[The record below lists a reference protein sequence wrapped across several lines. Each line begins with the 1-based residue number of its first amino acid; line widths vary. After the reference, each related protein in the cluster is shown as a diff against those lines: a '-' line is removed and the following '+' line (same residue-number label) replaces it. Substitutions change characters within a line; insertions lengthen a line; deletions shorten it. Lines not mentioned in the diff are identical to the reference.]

1 MQRGERWLLPDGVDE
16 VLPPD
21 AQALERLRRE
31 ILDLF
36 ESWGYA
42 LVIPPLAEF
51 IESLQSGNGE
61 DLDLQTFKLTDQVSG
76 RLMGVRADITPQV
89 ARIDAHRLPTELP
102 QRLCY
107 LGPVLHTRPDKF
119 AGSRNP
125 LQLGAELY
133 GYAGIESDAE
143 VVCLMADVL
152 KLASKERITIEI
164 GHMGLFKALIE
175 QAGLDAD
182 SADKL
187 LDALLRK
194 DASEVRSCL
203 AENQVDALTQ
213 KHIIALLELNGGVEV
228 VDTAA
233 RLLADAPVVVGEAI
247 RALNALVGLLRDR
260 IPEVGIHVDLAELR
274 GYRYHTGVI
283 FAAYLPGVG
292 RQVAWGGRYDNI
304 GRQFGRH
311 RAATGFSTD
320 LKNLVGICAREHGQ
334 TRTKT
339 FAPAGSDKRLIDA
352 ITRLRE
358 AGGIVVQQLPGQI
371 GDARTMGCTHE
382 LVESGGGWNNKALDD

>member
-16 VLPPD
+16 VLPPE
-21 AQALERLRRE
+21 AQALERLRRD

-42 LVIPPLAEF
+42 LVIPPLVEF

-107 LGPVLHTRPDKF
+107 LGPILHTRPDKF

-143 VVCLMADVL
+143 IVCLMADVL
-152 KLASKERITIEI
+152 KLASSERITIEI

-175 QAGLDAD
+175 RAGLDAD
-182 SADKL
+182 AADKL

-194 DASEVRSCL
+194 DASEVLSCL
-203 AENQVDALTQ
+203 VENEVDTLTRD
-213 KHIIALLELNGGVEV
+213 HIVALLDLNGTADV

-233 RLLADAPVVVGEAI
+233 RVLAGAPAVVGDAI
-247 RALNALVGLLRDR
+247 RALEALVGLLRNR
-260 IPEVGIHVDLAELR
+260 IPNVEIHVDLAELR

-283 FAAYLPGVG
+283 FAAYMPGVG
-292 RQVAWGGRYDNI
+292 RQIAWGGRYDNI

-320 LKNLVGICAREHGQ
+320 LKNLVGICAREHGRS
-334 TRTKT
+334 RTKT
-339 FAPAGSDKRLIDA
+339 FAPAGNDKQLIEA
-352 ITRLRE
+352 ISRVRE
-358 AGGIVVQQLPGQI
+358 AGGIVVQQLPGQL
-371 GDARTMGCTHE
+371 GDARAMGCTHE
-382 LVESGGGWNNKALDD
+382 LVASEQGWNNKPLND

>member
-21 AQALERLRRE
+21 AQALERLRRR

-42 LVIPPLAEF
+42 LVIPPLVEF

-107 LGPVLHTRPDKF
+107 LGPILHTRPDKF

-133 GYAGIESDAE
+133 GYEGIESDAE

-152 KLASKERITIEI
+152 KLASSEQITIEI

-175 QAGLDAD
+175 SAGLDAD
-182 SADKL
+182 AADKL

-194 DASEVRSCL
+194 DASEMRACL
-203 AENQVDALTQ
+203 DENRVEPRAK
-213 KHIIALLELNGGVEV
+213 KHLAALLELNGGIEV
-228 VDTAA
+228 IDRAA
-233 RLLADAPVVVGEAI
+233 TLLADAPAVVGNAI
-247 RALNALVGLLRDR
+247 RALSALVGLLRSR
-260 IPEVGIHVDLAELR
+260 IPAVGIHVDLAELR

-320 LKNLVGICAREHGQ
+320 LKNLVGICARKPALTQ
-334 TRTKT
+334 TKT
-339 FAPAGSDKRLIDA
+339 FAPAGSDKGLLDA
-352 ITRLRE
+352 ITQLRE

-382 LVESGGGWNNKALDD
+382 LVETGHGWSNKALDD